1 MSSHDKFQETEI
13 GFIPKSWDFLKIKD
27 IKSNEKRS
35 VITGPFGSNISS
47 KFFVDEGIPVIRGNN
62 LTNDLNRFKDEGFV
76 FITSEKAD
84 ELKAW
89 ALSEDIIIT
98 AAGTLGQVGIIEEGS
113 KFEKYVISNKQMR
126 LRVNKNILNPLF
138 AFYWLTSPWM
148 AELIKKLDTGS
159 TIPLINLSVLR
170 MLPIPVPSMDEQK
183 GIVDILD
190 TLDSKIKINKK
201 MNQTL
206 EEIGQAIFKHWFVHF
221 EFHNEEGKPYKS
233 NGGEMVNSEL
243 GEIPK
248 GWEVGKISDF
258 GKVICGKTPPK
269 SKSEFFDGKVPFIKI
284 PDMHGRTYVIKT
296 EDSLTNEGMLYQTNK
311 TIPKNSVCV
320 SCIATVGLVC
330 LTDRDSQTNQQINS
344 IVPKKEE
351 YGYYLYYMLN
361 SMKEFI
367 EIMASGGS
375 ATLNLNTTNFSN
387 IEILI
392 PDEKIL
398 KQFKEICE
406 PLFGK
411 IRLNSHQ
418 NENLSKIR
426 DSLLPKLMTG
436 KIRFSGET
444 K

>member
-1 MSSHDKFQETEI
+1 MISDKFQETTI
-13 GFIPKSWDFLKIKD
+13 GFIPKNWDLLKVEN

-62 LTNDLNRFKDEGFV
+62 LTNDFNRFKDNGFV

-89 ALSEDIIIT
+89 ALREDIIIT

-126 LRVNKNILNPLF
+126 LRVNKNIINPLF
-138 AFYWLTSPWM
+138 AFYWLSSPWM
-148 AELIKKLDTGS
+148 VELIKKLDTGS
-159 TIPLINLSVLR
+159 TIPLINLSVLK
-170 MLPIPVPSMDEQK
+170 MLPIPVPPLDEQK
-183 GIVDILD
+183 AIVNILD
-190 TLDSKIKINKK
+190 SLDSKIKLNRKIN
-201 MNQTL
+201 QIL

-221 EFHNEEGKPYKS
+221 EFPNADGKPYKS
-233 NGGEMVNSEL
+233 SGCEMVDSDL

-248 GWEVGKISDF
+248 GWEAGKISDF

-269 SKSEFFDGKVPFIKI
+269 SKSEYFDGEIPFIKI
-284 PDMHGRTYVIKT
+284 PDMHGKTYVVT
-296 EDSLTNEGMLYQTNK
+296 TDDSLSNEGMIFQKNK

-344 IVPKKEE
+344 IVPLKDE
-351 YGYYLYYMLN
+351 YCYYLYYMLN
-361 SMKEFI
+361 SMEEFI
-367 EIMASGGS
+367 KIMASGGS
-375 ATLNLNTTNFSN
+375 ATLNLNTTNFSKL
-387 IEILI
+387 EILI
-392 PDEKIL
+392 PDEKTLIR
-398 KQFKEICE
+398 FKELCKPIFE
-406 PLFGK
+406 K
-411 IRLNSHQ
+411 IRLNNHQ
-418 NENLSKIR
+418 NEYLSQIR
-426 DSLLPKLMTG
+426 DSLLPKLMLG
-436 KIRFSGET
+436 KIRV